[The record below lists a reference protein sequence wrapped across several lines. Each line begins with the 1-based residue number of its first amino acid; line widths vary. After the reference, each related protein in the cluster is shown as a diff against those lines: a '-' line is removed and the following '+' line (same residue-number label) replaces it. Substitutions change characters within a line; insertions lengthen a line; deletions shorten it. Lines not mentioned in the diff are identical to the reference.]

1 MKRLLYGAVLYSLIL
16 TISVAMPQTSLQ
28 EEPEQPLSDS
38 VTETF
43 NPVFECEIDGNTFL
57 GKIEEA
63 ALQKRNDLD
72 YVQIK
77 VAQDNKV
84 LFLVFNISL
93 LSGKEFPA
101 TLEYLTP
108 DYDKGISPESEAI
121 WLPEGVEN
129 AQWNTIDGES
139 VILKYDPVTLVLEG
153 EFEFEVQKTSYKYPP
168 PKDLPTEDISKGK
181 FSVKLT
187 PIPVT
192 LTDGN

>member
-1 MKRLLYGAVLYSLIL
+1 MKRLLYGAVLYSIIL
-16 TISVAMPQTSLQ
+16 TISIAMPQTSLQ
-28 EEPEQPLSDS
+28 QEPEQPLSDS
-38 VTETF
+38 VTVTF

-77 VAQDNKV
+77 AAQGDKV

-93 LSGKEFPA
+93 LTGKDFPA
-101 TLEYLTP
+101 TLEYLAP

-121 WLPEGVEN
+121 WLPEGVEKP
-129 AQWNTIDGES
+129 QWNAIDGKS
-139 VILKYDPVTLVLEG
+139 VVLKYDPTTLVFEG
-153 EFEFEVQKTSYKYPP
+153 KFEFEVQKVSYKYPP
-168 PKDLPTEDISKGK
+168 PEDLPKVDIENGK
-181 FSVKLT
+181 FLVKLT
-187 PIPVT
+187 PIPIT